1 MSEVWTIQKTLNWSK
16 DYLQR
21 ANISRPRLHAEL
33 LLVHATGLSRM
44 ELYTHYDLPL
54 SFDQRNSMRDAL
66 VRHAQGE
73 PIQYIQGF
81 APFRHLDIKVNKS
94 VLIPRPET
102 EVLVDK
108 TLEVIDALRSQKENL
123 AIVDCCCGSGC
134 IALSLAYERKNLDL
148 YATDISSEALNVAQ
162 KNIEA
167 YGFSD
172 SIALSQGDLL
182 DTCDSESFDI
192 VVSNPPY
199 IPTEIIASLDTSVKD
214 FEPILALDGGESG
227 LELFVRLVQQ
237 AYEVLK
243 SGGVFLCELHE
254 TTLDEAAR
262 YAREAGFITVEVFPD
277 LTNRPRILV
286 AYK

>member
-1 MSEVWTIQKTLNWSK
+1 
-16 DYLQR
+16 
-21 ANISRPRLHAEL
+21 
-33 LLVHATGLSRM
+33 M